1 MTHDASPTARALL
14 FLELIQSSPGITAER
29 LAGRLGVSERAAR
42 RYVGILREAGI
53 PIESE
58 RGRYGGYRIGRGL
71 RLPPLMFTQDEALGL
86 VMAVLDGHHDLADP
100 ADPVADP
107 VGGALGKIL
116 RVLPEAVAGPA
127 AAVRSLS
134 TRHPEPGARTPSP
147 ETTADLVQACA
158 GHRRLRLGYR
168 IRPGDERVMEVDP
181 WAVVVRRGRWYLLC
195 WSHTRNARRVL
206 RVDKVAGVETLD
218 VPAVPPPDLDPAEM
232 LEDHLSAGWRHQV
245 EVVVDAP
252 AEAVAEWVPRSLGR
266 REPIDATTTRLVGS
280 TDEPDWYV
288 RQLTAIRAPF
298 RIVGSRE
305 LREAAESLGRRL
317 LQAGS

>member
-1 MTHDASPTARALL
+1 MTHDESPTARALL
-14 FLELIQSSPGITAER
+14 LLELIQSSPGITAER

-53 PIESE
+53 PVESE
-58 RGRYGGYRIGRGL
+58 RGPYGGYRIGRGL
-71 RLPPLMFTQDEALGL
+71 RLPPLMFTQAEALGL
-86 VMAVLDGHHDLADP
+86 VMAVLDGHHDSADP
-100 ADPVADP
+100 ADP

-116 RVLPEAVAGPA
+116 RVVPEAVAGLA

-134 TRHPEPGARTPSP
+134 TRHPEPGARPPSP
-147 ETTADLVQACA
+147 ETTAALVQACA
-158 GHRRLRLGYR
+158 GRRRLRLGYR

-195 WSHTRNARRVL
+195 WSHTKNARRVL
-206 RVDKVAGVETLD
+206 RVDKVADVEVLD
-218 VPAVPPPDLDPAEM
+218 VPAGPPADLDPAEM

-252 AEAVAEWVPRSLGR
+252 AEAVAEWIPRSLGR

-280 TDEPDWYV
+280 TDEPGWYV

-298 RIVGSRE
+298 RIVGSPE
-305 LREAAESLGRRL
+305 LREAAEALGRRL

>member
-1 MTHDASPTARALL
+1 MTHDESPTARALL
-14 FLELIQSSPGITAER
+14 LLELIQSSPGITAER

-53 PIESE
+53 PVESE
-58 RGRYGGYRIGRGL
+58 RGPYGGYRIGRGL
-71 RLPPLMFTQDEALGL
+71 RLPPLMFTQAEALGL
-86 VMAVLDGHHDLADP
+86 VMAVLGGHHDSVDP
-100 ADPVADP
+100 ADP

-147 ETTADLVQACA
+147 ETTAVLVQACA
-158 GHRRLRLGYR
+158 GRRRLRLGYR

-195 WSHTRNARRVL
+195 WSHAKNARRVL
-206 RVDKVAGVETLD
+206 RVDKVAGVEVLD
-218 VPAVPPPDLDPAEM
+218 VPAVPPADLDPAEM
-232 LEDHLSAGWRHQV
+232 LEDHLSAGWRHEV
-245 EVVVDAP
+245 EVVVDA
-252 AEAVAEWVPRSLGR
+252 
-266 REPIDATTTRLVGS
+266 
-280 TDEPDWYV
+280 
-288 RQLTAIRAPF
+288 
-298 RIVGSRE
+298 
-305 LREAAESLGRRL
+305 LGRRL